1 MGDGSGWFGVSGCAW
16 DGGVLLIGP
25 YGMTGG
31 LGVLICAWGCW
42 VVGTGPYIG

>member
-25 YGMTGG
+25 YGMTAFYI
-31 LGVLICAWGCW
+31 LVFTFGVC
-42 VVGTGPYIG
+42 GTYS